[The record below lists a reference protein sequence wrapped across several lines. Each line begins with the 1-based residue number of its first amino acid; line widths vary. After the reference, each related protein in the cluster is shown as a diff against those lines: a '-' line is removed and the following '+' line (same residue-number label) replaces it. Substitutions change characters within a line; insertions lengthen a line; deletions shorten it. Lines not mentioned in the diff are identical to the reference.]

1 MSKIKLEAKKRDLS
15 IKARDLL
22 KSSRL
27 PWVVYWPKSEAI
39 SVDMDYQEFRKTFLQ
54 VKKWTIFTLSI
65 DWKDVDVIVKDYDL
79 DDLYD
84 TLTHIDFVQIDE
96 KSPIKA
102 EVQVETE
109 WESWAVRLWWVL
121 RQEMTSLK
129 IKCLPKDLPAS
140 VKVNIWKLDNFS
152 SVVKVSDLKLPENIT
167 VLVDWNLIIASVI
180 VPRAV
185 AAAASAE

>member
-15 IKARDLL
+15 IKAKDLL

-27 PWVVYWPKSEAI
+27 PWVVYWPKSENI

-65 DWKDVDVIVKDYDL
+65 EWKDIDVIVKDFDL

-84 TLTHIDFVQIDE
+84 TLTHIDFIQIDA

-102 EVQVETE
+102 EVELITE
-109 WESWAVRLWWVL
+109 WSSNAVRLWWVL
-121 RQEMTSLK
+121 RQEMQSLK
-129 IKCLPKDLPAS
+129 IQCLPKDLPE
-140 VKVNIWKLDNFS
+140 NITVDVSKLDNFS
-152 SVVKVSDLKLPENIT
+152 SVVKVADLDLPKNVK
-167 VLVDWNLIIASVI
+167 VLVDWTLIVASVI

-185 AAAASAE
+185 AAAANA